1 MNFFKAEINQLGDK
15 LEATVRQAGEGLE
28 QVVLKASEE
37 LGKQRSLTKA
47 DMQELIQ
54 FATQEI
60 GAALDMRLDR
70 AKADLSNY
78 TPRLLVVVGAALG
91 GFTVLGLAVFAVI
104 RWH

>member
-1 MNFFKAEINQLGDK
+1 MNFFKDEISQLGDK
-15 LEATVRQAGEGLE
+15 LESTVRQAGEGLE

-37 LGKQRSLTKA
+37 LGKQRNLTKA
-47 DMQELIQ
+47 DMQELIE

-60 GAALDMRLDR
+60 GAALDVRLDK

-78 TPRLLVVVGAALG
+78 TRRLLVVVGAALG
-91 GFTVLGLAVFAVI
+91 VFMVLGLAVYAFI